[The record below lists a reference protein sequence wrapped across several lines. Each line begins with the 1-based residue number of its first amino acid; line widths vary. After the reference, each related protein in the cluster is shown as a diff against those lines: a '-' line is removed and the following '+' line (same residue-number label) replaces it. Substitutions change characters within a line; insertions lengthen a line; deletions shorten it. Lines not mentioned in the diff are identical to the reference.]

1 VYIAAMIDLA
11 VFHKN
16 LLGLNPEITPPEFL
30 LTSNHERLYKAS
42 RESGRHGYLLR
53 SSGSRESWEH
63 FLGTFVLAFGRTPEG
78 YVTFAVSPLAQQWA
92 NEQIRKIAR
101 RIFNTRAGA
110 AKASLQELYRNYQRL
125 AMGSN
130 ILQISEPPR
139 WVAYGFTDA
148 DVLPPWMRN
157 RLLSAGQT

>member
-1 VYIAAMIDLA
+1 VYFEAMIDLA

-16 LLGLNPEITPPEFL
+16 LLGLNPEITPAEFL
-30 LTSNHERLYKAS
+30 LTSTHERLYKAS
-42 RESGRHGYLLR
+42 RESARHGYLLR

-63 FLGTFVLAFGRTPEG
+63 FLGTFVLAFGQTPSG
-78 YVTFAVSPLAQQWA
+78 DVTFAVSPPAQRWA

-110 AKASLQELYRNYQRL
+110 SKASLKELYGNYQRL
-125 AMGSN
+125 AIGSN
-130 ILQISEPPR
+130 VLQISEPPR
-139 WVAYGFTDA
+139 WVAYGFTDT

-157 RLLSAGQT
+157 RLLPAG